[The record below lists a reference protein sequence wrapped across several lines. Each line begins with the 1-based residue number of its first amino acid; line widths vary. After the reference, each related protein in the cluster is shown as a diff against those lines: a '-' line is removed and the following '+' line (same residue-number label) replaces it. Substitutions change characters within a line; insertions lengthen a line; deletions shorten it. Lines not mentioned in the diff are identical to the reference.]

1 MSGQAFSL
9 HQTFNAASHQPS
21 LDNNNNNGSRSLVST
36 KSSYIFQQSCSRHQA
51 LNRDVFT
58 EEQCWMERV
67 RKFVVEDATVDEDSI
82 LSWEQFFLIQVEDDI
97 KAYSQALTSD

>member
-9 HQTFNAASHQPS
+9 NQTFNAASHQPS
-21 LDNNNNNGSRSLVST
+21 LDNNNGSRSLVST

-82 LSWEQFFLIQVEDDI
+82 LS
-97 KAYSQALTSD
+97 